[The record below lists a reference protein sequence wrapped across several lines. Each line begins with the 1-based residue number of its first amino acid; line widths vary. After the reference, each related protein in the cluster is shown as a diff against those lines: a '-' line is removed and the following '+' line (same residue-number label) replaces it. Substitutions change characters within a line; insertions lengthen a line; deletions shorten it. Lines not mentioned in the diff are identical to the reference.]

1 MSGETDL
8 GRLLATLSARME
20 DGLYVFAT
28 VAELPSGV
36 HPRMIFHE
44 AEGITLIL
52 LRDQADRL
60 GLPWEFP
67 CRMITLEVHSSLSAV
82 GFMARIATELARRG
96 IAVNPVSGFHHDHL
110 FVPEPRATEAMQIL
124 AEIAGS

>member
-8 GRLLATLSARME
+8 GQLLATLSPRME
-20 DGLYVFAT
+20 DGLYVFVT
-28 VAELPSGV
+28 VAELPSGL

-44 AEGITLIL
+44 AEGITMIL

-110 FVPEPRATEAMQIL
+110 FVPWPRAAEAMQIL